1 MKLIQLQSELELNK
15 KTYQVKDLVQAFT
28 KVSAQDVVG
37 FFSTLKLNVP
47 RTVRMQVLRELL
59 QEKVANTQKERDT
72 LADELNY
79 RLRWFNEFSDT
90 QYVNLL
96 EYYQDSTLNSAF
108 LESLWVSILTY
119 LLEKGVSE
127 SHVLELFGLSNK
139 KQNNDT
145 LDIALYNQTISVIF
159 YDEEGHLD
167 GLTPNKIRPVLFKS
181 STLVELREIGRKFGV
196 DVPRRLK
203 KTELLNAIFD
213 ELKER
218 NQFDQAAA
226 DELSK
231 KSVIMIQR
239 FATDHQIK
247 VSVELK
253 KEEIIEYILEH
264 AHQTKAFYFKP
275 ETNAYDYEVEVESEV
290 SQPEPKV
297 ELENTQHNP
306 LEESK
311 TTEVVVEKPTKPSK
325 KEKKQVVDFENV
337 IAQEIDEVLTTTQDV
352 VSDEVIDEESDI
364 QTLESLIKPAQ
375 IFINAGQ
382 YQGKVV
388 DFEDDYHELDG
399 AKEFLTEKQ
408 RKQKVPGEIRFLFS
422 LIKVIVL
429 LALRVVELVLI
440 VSVVAL
446 VAVFVYA
453 SVIHFSEPEALAT
466 INELI
471 NSYEVFGKG
480 ILQHISDFYRS
491 FGL

>member
-15 KTYQVKDLVQAFT
+15 KTYQVEDLVQAFT

-37 FFSTLKLNVP
+37 FFSTLQLNVP

-59 QEKVANTQKERDT
+59 QENVANTQKERDT

-96 EYYQDSTLNSAF
+96 EYYQDSTLNSAY
-108 LESLWVSILTY
+108 LTSLWVSILTY

-127 SHVLELFGLSNK
+127 SHILELFALSNK
-139 KQNNDT
+139 KQQNDK
-145 LDIALYNQTISVIF
+145 LDIALYNQDISVIF

-203 KTELLNAIFD
+203 KTELLNTIFD

-218 NQFDQAAA
+218 NQFNQAAA

-290 SQPEPKV
+290 VQPTREVKIEATQNNPVV
-297 ELENTQHNP
+297 ETK
-306 LEESK
+306 SSD
-311 TTEVVVEKPTKPSK
+311 VVVENTTKTSK
-325 KEKKQVVDFENV
+325 KEKKQVVQ
-337 IAQEIDEVLTTTQDV
+337 QESNDEVVTPLQDV
-352 VSDEVIDEESDI
+352 VSDEGLDEEKDI

-388 DFEDDYHELDG
+388 DFEEDYHELDG

-453 SVIHFSEPEALAT
+453 SVIHFSEPEALST